1 MTQLID
7 QLPGPDD
14 TSAEVQIDPASVSGT
29 RPVRRRRRDVGA
41 LLGIIW
47 ITLVG
52 LAALLADWLP
62 LPDPNAV
69 SNEFNAMPG
78 FGDHLLGT
86 DAIGRDVLSRIVYG
100 ARVSMAI
107 AIGAT
112 SISIVIGVA
121 LGMVAGYLRGR
132 SDSSISLFVNFLLS
146 FPPLIFLIAVVTALQ
161 PGLGTLVV
169 ALALLGIPNFARVAR
184 ANSIAFADRDFVTA
198 AKALGAGSGRILV
211 KELLVNVM
219 LPIMSLALVVMAT
232 LVVAEGSLSFLGL
245 GVPPP
250 TPSWGG
256 MLAAGRESLS
266 ENPQLVLVPAVF
278 FFLTVFAFNR
288 LGDWARGRVGRES
301 SI

>member
-1 MTQLID
+1 MTQLIE

-14 TSAEVQIDPASVSGT
+14 TSSEIETDSRTLAGT
-29 RPVRRRRRDVGA
+29 RPAKRRRRDIGA

-47 ITLVG
+47 IVLVG
-52 LAALLADWLP
+52 LAAVLADWLP
-62 LPDPNAV
+62 LPDPNEV
-69 SNEFNAMPG
+69 TNEFNAMPG
-78 FGDHLLGT
+78 LGDHLLGT

-112 SISIVIGVA
+112 SLSLVLGVT
-121 LGMVAGYLRGR
+121 LGMVAGYLRGK
-132 SDSSISLFVNFLLS
+132 SDSAISLFVNFLLS

-184 ANSIAFADRDFVTA
+184 ANSIAFAGRDFVTA
-198 AKALGAGSGRILV
+198 AKALGAGAGRILV

>member
-14 TSAEVQIDPASVSGT
+14 TSAEVQIDPASISGT

-41 LLGIIW
+41 LLGVIW
-47 ITLVG
+47 IALVG

-62 LPDPNAV
+62 LPDPNAI

-121 LGMVAGYLRGR
+121 LGMVAGYLRGK

-161 PGLGTLVV
+161 PGLGTLVI

-256 MLAAGRESLS
+256 MLAAGRESLVRTRS
-266 ENPQLVLVPAVF
+266 
-278 FFLTVFAFNR
+278 
-288 LGDWARGRVGRES
+288 WS
-301 SI
+301 SSPRSSSS

>member
-14 TSAEVQIDPASVSGT
+14 TSAEVQIDTASISGT

-47 ITLVG
+47 ITVVG
-52 LAALLADWLP
+52 VAALLADWLP

-121 LGMVAGYLRGR
+121 LGMVAGYLRGK
-132 SDSSISLFVNFLLS
+132 SDSAISLFVNFLLS

-161 PGLGTLVV
+161 PGLGTLVI